1 MLGSWL
7 PDGFLP
13 TNALHDVAGQHVA
26 DGALPMAMACLI
38 KEPIER
44 NVLFHPKG
52 AMGGIPEIANAL
64 KLQKAIGHDT
74 DPMNWIETKRIDRKW
89 ILETSD

>member
-44 NVLFHPKG
+44 NVYCFIQKVPWVVF
-52 AMGGIPEIANAL
+52 L
-64 KLQKAIGHDT
+64 KLR
-74 DPMNWIETKRIDRKW
+74 M
-89 ILETSD
+89 L